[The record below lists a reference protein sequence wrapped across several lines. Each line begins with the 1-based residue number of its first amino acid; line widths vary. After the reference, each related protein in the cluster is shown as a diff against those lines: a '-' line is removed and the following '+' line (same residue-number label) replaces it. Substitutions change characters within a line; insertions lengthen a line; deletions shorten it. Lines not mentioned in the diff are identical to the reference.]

1 MSEMTIIIILAVIG
15 VIVWLINN
23 YVQMPDTAKTIFN
36 IIAGILTVAWML
48 YLLRVAFGAA

>member
-1 MSEMTIIIILAVIG
+1 MTIIIILAVIG